1 MNNDTVFRRIAAMSA
16 IISVP
21 LSLGAS
27 FALLSTLDFDA
38 GIVDNPVDLL
48 MFDPP
53 IGGSFQI
60 IEFIGMFGYYL
71 LLLPL
76 VFYLHNWLKARNER
90 FMPLC
95 TLGGLGYIIVGSLGS
110 VVLFSALPPLFDT
123 YPQAPAEDQMAI
135 AAAFEALFDLAVSG
149 FFALSFILGSIWW
162 IGLGLILHA
171 SHRFLGIF
179 SIVLGIGLLIDAIGT
194 GLQVEADA
202 VMSALEAFTFLTQ
215 IWVLWMGIVVLRGP
229 GQNESPNLASS

>member
-27 FALLSTLDFDA
+27 FALLSALDFDA
-38 GIVDNPVDLL
+38 DIVDNPVSLL

-53 IGGSFQI
+53 IGGTFQV
-60 IEFIGMFGYYL
+60 IEFIGLFAYYL
-71 LLLPL
+71 MLLPL
-76 VFYLHNWLKARNER
+76 ALYLHNWLKARNER
-90 FMPLC
+90 LMPLY
-95 TLGGLGYIIVGSLGS
+95 TLGGLGYIFVGSLGS
-110 VVLFSALPPLFDT
+110 VVLFSALPPLMEA
-123 YPQAPAEDQMAI
+123 YPQATTEDQMAI
-135 AAAFEALFDLAVSG
+135 ATAFEALFDLAVNG
-149 FFALSFILGSIWW
+149 FFVFSSILGSVWW
-162 IGLGLILHA
+162 IGLGLILYA

-179 SIVLGIGLLIDAIGT
+179 STVLGIGLLIDAIGT